1 MWVRDVDFKRYG
13 RCLVAFLGVVSEK
26 YGRFVGRDWTE
37 KRIKVGGFLFLS
49 LSCVQ
54 IERIRVLFPG
64 GVAR

>member
-26 YGRFVGRDWTE
+26 QGRFVGRDWTK
-37 KRIKVGGFLFLS
+37 KRIKVGAFLF

-54 IERIRVLFPG
+54 I
-64 GVAR
+64 